1 MPTKKEEGTAMAPV
15 EEMALTFSAADFADL
30 ATASNS
36 VAGLENIDSSDIVMP
51 KVKLLQATSLE
62 SNKGLG
68 RPGEFLN
75 TTTGEVA
82 DMSDLILLCMQHSR
96 IRFKQPFNRGEAPLC
111 RSLDGIKS
119 TDGVL
124 CKTCQYADWDNIAE
138 GKTKPDCNL
147 GYTWLAMPYSETGEY
162 TIPFRIII
170 AGAGISEMKKFI
182 TNVNCTASPLGLP
195 MWVFR
200 YSATSEQ
207 VEKDGNIFYV
217 PKFSMKKNADGSP
230 MFINPKFK
238 DQIKGVFESWTA
250 MMSQINKFDLDNA
263 DEMASADTEGAIF

>member
-1 MPTKKEEGTAMAPV
+1 MIKRNSNYTNLAKGYLFPEIAKRRREYQ
-15 EEMALTFSAADFADL
+15 AAHPEAK
-30 ATASNS
+30 
-36 VAGLENIDSSDIVMP
+36 II
-51 KVKLLQATSLE
+51 SL
-62 SNKGLG
+62 GIG
-68 RPGEFLN
+68 N
-75 TTTGEVA
+75 TTE
-82 DMSDLILLCMQHSR
+82 
-96 IRFKQPFNRGEAPLC
+96 PLTPH
-111 RSLDGIKS
+111 I
-119 TDGVL
+119 V
-124 CKTCQYADWDNIAE
+124 E
-138 GKTKPDCNL
+138 
-147 GYTWLAMPYSETGEY
+147 
-162 TIPFRIII
+162 
-170 AGAGISEMKKFI
+170 EMKKFI